1 MIQEADAQV
10 SAWIGG
16 VAGAPVWLERPRD
29 HGEEKGVGLYLLE
42 LGEQPPARE
51 GRQAPLQIQLR
62 YLVTTWAGSAE
73 EEHRILGRLV
83 FAALERTDWQV
94 ALRSL
99 APETWA
105 ALGVP
110 PRPAFVLQVPL
121 RVERP
126 APIARRVRSP
136 LLVHVVASVPFA
148 GRVVGPGDLPV
159 AGARVELPSLSAAA
173 ETDWDGRFLFPKVPA
188 EPRTKRIRVLAKGTV
203 QEFTPDVPPEHG
215 GTLIIRFELP
225 EE

>member
-10 SAWIGG
+10 SAWLGR
-16 VAGAPVWLERPRD
+16 VADAPVWLERPRD
-29 HGEEKGVGLYLLE
+29 HGEERGVGLYLLD
-42 LGEQPPARE
+42 LGEQPPARD

-62 YLVTTWAGSAE
+62 YLVTAWAGSVE
-73 EEHRILGRLV
+73 EEHRILGQLV

-99 APETWA
+99 PPETWA

-121 RVERP
+121 RIERP
-126 APIARRVRSP
+126 AHVAPRVRQP
-136 LLVHVVASVPFA
+136 LRVQIVASVPF
-148 GRVVGPGDLPV
+148 GGQVLGPGDLPV
-159 AGARVELPSLSAAA
+159 AGARVELPSLSVAAD
-173 ETDWDGRFLFPKVPA
+173 TDWDGRFLFPRVPA
-188 EPRTKRIRVLAKGTV
+188 EPRTKRIRVLAKGVV
-203 QEFTPDVPPEHG
+203 QEFTPDVPPESG
-215 GTLIIRFELP
+215 GAVTIRFELP